1 MTAPAST
8 PSEPPVDLG
17 QALAPGLLRR
27 LAALFYDAL
36 LLLAVLVVA
45 SILPLLANGGETIS
59 HPLARLLFQLYLLL
73 VVFVYFGWHWSH
85 GGQTLG
91 MRAWRLRAL
100 RSDGHAMGWGDAL
113 KRFAAAGLALL
124 PLGLGLIWCL
134 FDRDGLA
141 WHDRLSASRLVLS
154 AKRR

>member
-1 MTAPAST
+1 MTDPSSAPV
-8 PSEPPVDLG
+8 EPIVDLD
-17 QALAPGLLRR
+17 QALAPGLARR
-27 LAALFYDAL
+27 LAALFYDG
-36 LLLAVLVVA
+36 LLLAALLVLATALATPLIGEQGLQNPWSKLAFQGYLVLV
-45 SILPLLANGGETIS
+45 IY
-59 HPLARLLFQLYLLL
+59 LY
-73 VVFVYFGWHWSH
+73 YAWHWSH